1 MQRGDKGYT
10 SAKLEELFPLMGV
23 YVLETSLPQEDCD
36 AESVFALYKRRWSIE
51 TYFDYFKNGQDGHAL
66 CQQDHYRQ
74 QGLAFVMLVAGL
86 IECEVKTSIQASG
99 LGMSVSD
106 VFLEARAAK
115 ADRYKGGWAIN
126 NCLEKRAEHF
136 KKLGV
141 AMEAVPGHKG

>member
-10 SAKLEELFPLMGV
+10 SAKLEELSALMGV

-66 CQQDHYRQ
+66 CQQDYYRQ

-106 VFLEARAAK
+106 VLPH
-115 ADRYKGGWAIN
+115 GGP
-126 NCLEKRAEHF
+126 CRE
-136 KKLGV
+136 G
-141 AMEAVPGHKG
+141 